1 MWHLC
6 ALAWL
11 WFCIYKFFWVSDCLR
26 DSIRWELKNGTVV
39 AVVVEV
45 VKQLSFILHSITNS
59 CSDFCPLSLSSAPWF
74 PSTTWAMSDPHISIY
89 LRLSVFLNYSQRPGS
104 NLKEASSLHLF
115 IGERGETSKVKTTE
129 RFGWAVV
136 NGRVEAGP
144 FRTQQG
150 NREILTKVYMTASKR
165 EHTLLAE
172 HSL

>member
-1 MWHLC
+1 MWHLR

-26 DSIRWELKNGTVV
+26 DSIRWELKNSTVM
-39 AVVVEV
+39 AVVVE
-45 VKQLSFILHSITNS
+45 VKQLSFILCSITNS
-59 CSDFCPLSLSSAPWF
+59 DFRPLSLSSAPWF
-74 PSTTWAMSDPHISIY
+74 PSTTWAMSDPHTSIY
-89 LRLSVFLNYSQRPGS
+89 LRLSVFLNYSWRPGS

-144 FRTQQG
+144 FLTQQG
-150 NREILTKVYMTASKR
+150 NRKSLTKVYMSASKR
-165 EHTLLAE
+165 EQSQTQ
-172 HSL
+172 SLTR